1 VYDSYRKDIEA
12 QHIDVERRI
21 DLFMEAPSPEAQL
34 RFTDKGLEFRVR
46 YPVEL
51 RKASSIDDEVTQKVL
66 EVVNG
71 EQELKAAVSGPPTIR
86 TPVGAA

>member
-1 VYDSYRKDIEA
+1 
-12 QHIDVERRI
+12 
-21 DLFMEAPSPEAQL
+21 
-34 RFTDKGLEFRVR
+34 VR

-66 EVVNG
+66 DVING

-86 TPVGAA
+86 TPVHA